1 MKKALDILLL
11 YIMFITMV
19 IVANLITFLIIVRW
33 LGNE

>member
-33 LGNE
+33 LGYE